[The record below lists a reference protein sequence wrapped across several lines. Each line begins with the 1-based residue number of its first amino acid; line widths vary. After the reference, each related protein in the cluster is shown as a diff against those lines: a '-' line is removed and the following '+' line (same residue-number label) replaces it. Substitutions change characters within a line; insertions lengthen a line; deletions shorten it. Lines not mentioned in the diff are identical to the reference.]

1 MLRQIPAANHPDS
14 RPTTRPKSFRFKMS
28 WQWRL
33 GKHSGLLLRQ
43 FATLS
48 HVGAWFIL
56 FQLLEWS
63 FVFSRLA
70 QKSKGQICLE
80 FLACLG
86 QTLLVKILPT
96 SSPSICDCSK
106 KSKDLLTL
114 FTLQGV
120 GWEMTVIRGRV
131 VHSHKEQRGILKL
144 HFTSFE
150 RDCSICIVNWIEYWW
165 QTLI

>member
-1 MLRQIPAANHPDS
+1 MLCLIYLHSVPRPEKNISCPAPPRPEAKKCCPVHPCS
-14 RPTTRPKSFRFKMS
+14 LYIFVQM
-28 WQWRL
+28 
-33 GKHSGLLLRQ
+33 
-43 FATLS
+43 
-48 HVGAWFIL
+48 
-56 FQLLEWS
+56 LEWS

-70 QKSKGQICLE
+70 QKSTGQICLG
-80 FLACLG
+80 FLACLT
-86 QTLLVKILPT
+86 QTLSMKILPT
-96 SSPSICDCSK
+96 SCPRICACSK

-150 RDCSICIVNWIEYWW
+150 RDCLICIVN
-165 QTLI
+165 